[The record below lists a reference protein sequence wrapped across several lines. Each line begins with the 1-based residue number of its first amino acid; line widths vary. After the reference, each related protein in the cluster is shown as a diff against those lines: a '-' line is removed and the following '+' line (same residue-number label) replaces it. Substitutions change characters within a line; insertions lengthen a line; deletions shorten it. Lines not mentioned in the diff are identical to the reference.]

1 MKEKEKRESE
11 RKKIGE
17 IKGEN
22 RRRRRGRG
30 KRKGKTLP
38 RQLQVAGFI
47 LSDATASYVLSV
59 LQPTQKFQENCRLLH
74 NQFFF
79 RVGCSL
85 I

>member
-11 RKKIGE
+11 RKKIGG

-47 LSDATASYVLSV
+47 PSDATASYVLSV
-59 LQPTQKFQENCRLLH
+59 SITAHTEISGKLQVAT
-74 NQFFF
+74 
-79 RVGCSL
+79 
-85 I
+85 